1 MADQRPLV
9 LVVEDLHWADE
20 SLLDFIDELV
30 DWVTD
35 VPLLVVATARPE
47 LLERRTGWGGGKLN
61 ATTLALAPLSDNDTS
76 DPSRGTPRHTRA
88 RGRVAGRAA
97 RASRR

>member
-35 VPLLVVATARPE
+35 VPRSWSQPPGRSSSNG
-47 LLERRTGWGGGKLN
+47 ER
-61 ATTLALAPLSDNDTS
+61 
-76 DPSRGTPRHTRA
+76 
-88 RGRVAGRAA
+88 AGAA
-97 RASRR
+97 AS